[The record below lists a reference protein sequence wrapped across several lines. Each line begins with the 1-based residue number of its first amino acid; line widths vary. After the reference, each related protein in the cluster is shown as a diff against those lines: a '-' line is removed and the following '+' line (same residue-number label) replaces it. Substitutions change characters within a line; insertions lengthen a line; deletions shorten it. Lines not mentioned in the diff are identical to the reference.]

1 MREFLLD
8 LDERDGRRAGL
19 ERALRSAIR
28 DGRLP
33 AGTLLP
39 STRVMAT
46 DYSMAR
52 ATVVAA
58 YEQLAIEGYLVAHQG
73 AGTRVAE
80 VQQSTAPPATDDQP
94 WPVSPSAADFRPG
107 EPDGSS
113 FPRST
118 WGQAVR
124 RVLANVSEGALG
136 YADPRGTTEL
146 RTVLAE
152 YLGRSRAVVATP
164 GSISVFG
171 GVTSSF
177 GFLGEAFR
185 MLGIQKIAVENPNL
199 TFLNSVF
206 MLHGIEFV
214 PVPVDEEGLVVDRLV
229 SLDVGAV
236 IVTPAHQF
244 PLGVTMSAERRT
256 SLLEWARSTS
266 AWIIED
272 DYDGEFRYDR
282 RPIGSLQG
290 LDPDRVIYT
299 GTASKMLSPAL
310 RLSWMVLPEALR
322 APVAQCKHLRG
333 GVSTIEQLALADFID
348 RGDLDRHLR
357 SCRSMYHERRTA
369 LGSVLADS
377 APWLATADTEAGLHM
392 AATILDDSLSED
404 DVIAQ
409 GAEAGV
415 ELLGFAPMF
424 MGEPTVQGLVLGY
437 SRPASHQFASALERL
452 GGVLSSIG

>member
-8 LDERDGRRAGL
+8 LDESSGRREGL

-28 DGRLP
+28 SGRLP

-39 STRVMAT
+39 STRVVAS

-58 YEQLAIEGYLVAHQG
+58 YEQLAIEGYLIAHQG
-73 AGTRVAE
+73 AGTRVSE
-80 VQQSTAPPATDDQP
+80 VAQSNPAQAVDEDP
-94 WPVSPSAADFRPG
+94 WPVPASSADFRPG

-118 WGQAVR
+118 WGHAVR
-124 RVLANVSEGALG
+124 RALADISDGELG
-136 YADPRGTTEL
+136 YGDPRGVAQL

-152 YLGRSRAVVATP
+152 YLGRSRAVVAVP
-164 GSISVFG
+164 ERVSVFG
-171 GVTSSF
+171 GVASSF

-185 MLGIQKIAVENPNL
+185 ALGIHKVAVENPNL
-199 TFLNSVF
+199 KFLSGVF
-206 MLHGIEFV
+206 TLHGIELV
-214 PVPVDEEGLVVDRLV
+214 PVPVDEEGVVVDALE
-229 SLDVGAV
+229 SLDVGAI

-244 PLGVTMSAERRT
+244 PMGVTMSANRRT
-256 SLLEWARSTS
+256 ALLEWARSTS

-282 RPIGSLQG
+282 RPIGALQG
-290 LDPDRVIYT
+290 LDPERVIYT

-310 RLSWMVLPEALR
+310 RLSWLVLPEALR
-322 APVAQCKHLRG
+322 GPVAQHKQLRG
-333 GVSTIEQLALADFID
+333 GVSTVEQRALADFID

-357 SCRSMYHERRTA
+357 NTRAVYDDRRTR
-369 LGSVLADS
+369 LWSVLDET
-377 APWLATADTEAGLHM
+377 APWLHPSTAEAGLHLT
-392 AATILDDSLSED
+392 ATIED
-404 DVIAQ
+404 KSIIEADVVAR

-415 ELLGFAPMF
+415 ELLGLAPLWI
-424 MGEPTVQGLVLGY
+424 GQPTAQGLILGY
-437 SRPASHQFASALERL
+437 SRPGNHQFRSALERL
-452 GGVLSSIG
+452 GDVLASFG